1 MLGVLKFSTMDPF
14 GMGVEMEGG
23 KPGTFP
29 VLYAKLAFVCT
40 DVHGV
45 LVWVAVWYSFR
56 QAAQFKL
63 VS

>member
-29 VLYAKLAFVCT
+29 VLCPRCGLCM
-40 DVHGV
+40 GV
-45 LVWVAVWYSFR
+45 LGT
-56 QAAQFKL
+56 L
-63 VS
+63 VQ